1 MSDTNQSEHDKY
13 AEDMV
18 NRLIAD
24 AQKPAKRTREPPELL
39 ERFYDSKSDVIELSI
54 DEAGRGCLFGRVYM
68 ACVVLPKDPN
78 AFNGKDIKDSKKFS
92 SKKKINQVAEYIK
105 THARAW
111 HVEYVDETVIDK
123 INILQAVMQGMHVC
137 IRETILKIYRET
149 GEKLP
154 LSDFIA
160 VIDGNYF
167 KPFVS
172 YDMDKKEIVELNSVT
187 VEQGD
192 AKYMAIA
199 AASILA
205 KTARDAY
212 IAEMCDKFPVLDEYY
227 GLRSNQGYGTKK
239 HLEGI
244 RKYGITKWHRRTY
257 GCCNDAAVFQI
268 ADEEAAEETEATLSD
283 AV

>member
-172 YDMDKKEIVELNSVT
+172 YDMEKKEIVELNSVT

>member
-24 AQKPAKRTREPPELL
+24 AQKPAKRTRDPPELL
-39 ERFYDSKSDVIELSI
+39 ERFYDSKSEVIELSI

>member
-212 IAEMCDKFPVLDEYY
+212 IAELCDKFPVLDEYY

>member
-24 AQKPAKRTREPPELL
+24 AQKPAKRTRDPPELL
-39 ERFYDSKSDVIELSI
+39 ERFYDSKSEVIELSI

-268 ADEEAAEETEATLSD
+268 ADEAAAEEAEATLSD

>member
-172 YDMDKKEIVELNSVT
+172 YDMEKKEIVELNSVT

-212 IAEMCDKFPVLDEYY
+212 IAELCDKFPVLDEYY